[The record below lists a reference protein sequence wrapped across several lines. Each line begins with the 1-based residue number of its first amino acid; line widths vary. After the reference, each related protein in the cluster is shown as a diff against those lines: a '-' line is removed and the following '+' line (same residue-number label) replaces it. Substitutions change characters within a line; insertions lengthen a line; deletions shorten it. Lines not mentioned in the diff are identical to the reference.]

1 MHLYLVSYNS
11 IQTLRFEYSIIVLNT
26 YTSQIWTQSYVY
38 LNVIKYKVTI
48 VIVIENIFFSIS
60 YLMEE
65 IRHRPYKTNI

>member
-11 IQTLRFEYSIIVLNT
+11 IQTLRFEYSIIFLNT

-38 LNVIKYKVTI
+38 LNIIKYKVTI

-65 IRHRPYKTNI
+65 NRHRYKTNI

>member
-11 IQTLRFEYSIIVLNT
+11 IQTLRFEYSIIFLNT

-48 VIVIENIFFSIS
+48 VIVIETFFSIS

-65 IRHRPYKTNI
+65 NRHRPYKTNI